1 MGADINCRLPELF
14 IPFEQIRNNSHGCF
28 RLDGGILVHLP
39 LASTSSDSKR
49 SRFSLLATGEK
60 ITAVRERSSF
70 SLSTYQAR
78 LSLSFPFGVANRSL
92 FFYDVP
98 FISNVKYFIIFS
110 RYLFCAMLRLIF
122 F

>member
-49 SRFSLLATGEK
+49 SRFSLLATRKRLQQSESGPRFLYQLIKPGCRCPFPLELQ
-60 ITAVRERSSF
+60 IDPFSF
-70 SLSTYQAR
+70 MMSLSAPT
-78 LSLSFPFGVANRSL
+78 LSILL
-92 FFYDVP
+92 FF
-98 FISNVKYFIIFS
+98 FI
-110 RYLFCAMLRLIF
+110 YLFCAML
-122 F
+122 